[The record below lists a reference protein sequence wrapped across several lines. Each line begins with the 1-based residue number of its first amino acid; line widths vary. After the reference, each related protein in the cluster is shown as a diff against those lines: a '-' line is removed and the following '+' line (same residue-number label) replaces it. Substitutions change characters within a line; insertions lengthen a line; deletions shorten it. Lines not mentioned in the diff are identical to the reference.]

1 MVSFLIPIYNFCV
14 EELVKTISLQA
25 KRCGITFE
33 ILAYDDCSEKSFQE
47 ENQCIANIDNVI
59 YKILPQNVGRAKIR
73 NLLATKSQGDWLMFF
88 DCDVRIEKEDFI
100 KTYLNSRF
108 DCDVICGGT
117 QYEDKAKI
125 LKPYLLHWKN
135 GSIRESNKIR
145 KKNNSFTTNNFFIK
159 KNIFENL
166 TFDENIEG
174 YGHEDTIF
182 GYNLRRLGYR
192 IKDIDNP
199 VIHLGLNTTDKF
211 LSNIESATKNLY
223 LIYQNYDYK
232 QELKRIP
239 LIKTCIKIKRLN
251 LISLYLFF
259 YRLLQPIIIKNLYSN
274 KPNLRF
280 LDMYKLNIIL
290 LSCHSHKK

>member
-25 KRCGITFE
+25 KNCGISFE
-33 ILAYDDCSEKSFQE
+33 VLAYDDCSEKSFQE
-47 ENQCIANIDNVI
+47 KNQSISNLDNVT

-73 NLLATKSQGDWLMFF
+73 NLLAKQSNGEWLMFF

-125 LKPYLLHWKN
+125 LQPYLLHWKN

-145 KKNNSFTTNNFFIK
+145 KKNSSFTTNNFFIK

-166 TFDENIEG
+166 IFDENIEG

-182 GYNLRRLGYR
+182 GFNLRRLGYR

-199 VIHLGLNTTDKF
+199 VVHLGLNTTDKF

-232 QELKRIP
+232 QELQRIP
-239 LIKTCIKIKRLN
+239 LIRTYLKIKRLN

-259 YRLLQPIIIKNLYSN
+259 YRLFQPIIIKNLYS
-274 KPNLRF
+274 KRPHLRF
-280 LDMYKLNIIL
+280 LDMYKLNVIL
-290 LSCHSHKK
+290 LSCRSHKK

>member
-25 KRCGITFE
+25 KNCGISFE
-33 ILAYDDCSEKSFQE
+33 VLAYDDCSEKSFQE
-47 ENQCIANIDNVI
+47 KNQSISNLDNVT
-59 YKILPQNVGRAKIR
+59 YKILPQNLGRAKIR
-73 NLLATKSQGDWLMFF
+73 NLLAKQSKGEWLMFF

-100 KTYLNSRF
+100 KTYLDNRF

-117 QYEDKAKI
+117 QYEDKTKI
-125 LKPYLLHWKN
+125 LQPYLLHWKN
-135 GSIRESNKIR
+135 GSIRESNKVR
-145 KKNNSFTTNNFFIK
+145 KKNSSFTTNNFFIK

-182 GYNLRRLGYR
+182 GYNFRRLGYR

-199 VIHLGLNTTDKF
+199 VVHLG
-211 LSNIESATKNLY
+211 SATKNLY

-232 QELKRIP
+232 QELQRIP
-239 LIKTCIKIKRLN
+239 LIRMLLKIKRLN

-259 YRLLQPIIIKNLYSN
+259 YRLFQPIIIKNLYS
-274 KPNLRF
+274 KRPKLRF
-280 LDMYKLNIIL
+280 LDMYKLNVIL
-290 LSCHSHKK
+290 LSYRSHKK

>member
-145 KKNNSFTTNNFFIK
+145 KKNSSFTTNNFFIK

-166 TFDENIEG
+166 IFDENIEG

-182 GYNLRRLGYR
+182 GFNLRRLGYR

-199 VIHLGLNTTDKF
+199 VVHLGLNTTDKF

-232 QELKRIP
+232 QELQRIP
-239 LIKTCIKIKRLN
+239 LIRMLLKIKRLN

-259 YRLLQPIIIKNLYSN
+259 YRLFQPIIIKNLYS
-274 KPNLRF
+274 KRPKLRF
-280 LDMYKLNIIL
+280 LDMYKLNVIL
-290 LSCHSHKK
+290 LSYRSHKI